1 LNEDEVKGRSKLV
14 LAVDV
19 VVVVVVVV
27 VLVTNEETKDL
38 RAVTLHIHRTNEY
51 V

>member
-14 LAVDV
+14 LAVD
-19 VVVVVVVV
+19 VVVVVV

>member
-14 LAVDV
+14 LAVD
-19 VVVVVVVV
+19 VVVVVVV